1 MNNYI
6 KKIWRFLVNLIEIYI
21 PIVSF
26 FAMFLAFILQI
37 FTRYVLGAQVPWT
50 YEVTIIGFMWVVAL
64 GGAYASR
71 LNEHVSFTM
80 VYDRMSVSG
89 KALTKIISNS
99 ILIIA
104 FAIMFFPVLE
114 FIDFMKIKKTAVMK
128 IPISILYAPFIF
140 FIISSTAYLI
150 RDTITAVKKLQR
162 HHMKEDKK

>member
-1 MNNYI
+1 LNKYI
-6 KKIWRFLVNLIEIYI
+6 NTIWRFLVNLIEIYI
-21 PIVSF
+21 PVLSF

-71 LNEHVSFTM
+71 LREHVSFTM
-80 VYDRMSVSG
+80 LYDKMSISG
-89 KALTKIISNS
+89 KALTEIISNV

-104 FAIMFFPVLE
+104 FVIMFFPVLE

-140 FIISSTAYLI
+140 FIISSTSYII
-150 RDTITAVKKLQR
+150 RDTISAVKVLINHQKI
-162 HHMKEDKK
+162 KDKK

>member
-1 MNNYI
+1 MNKNI
-6 KKIWRFLVNLIEIYI
+6 TNIWRFLVNLVEIYI
-21 PIVSF
+21 PVISF

-71 LNEHVSFTM
+71 LNEHVSFTL
-80 VYDRMSVSG
+80 VYDKMSISG
-89 KALTKIISNS
+89 KALTEIISNS

-128 IPISILYAPFIF
+128 IPISVLYAPFIF
-140 FIISSTAYLI
+140 FIISSTSYLI
-150 RDTITAVKKLQR
+150 RDTITAVKTLQK
-162 HHMKEDKK
+162 HHVKKDKK